1 MRWYH
6 LFVSLMLALCLS
18 STTLPRQPGWLTPFQ
33 QQTPVAG
40 ASTETNSA
48 VQFETLRAA
57 GSDSLY
63 NLDYATAEAK
73 FEEMIKLDH
82 DHPAGHFYLA
92 TSKWLSI
99 LNSMRRLQ
107 TGLYGDDSFFVG
119 SRDKVD
125 PELDRGARDAISNA
139 ITVANSRVKKNRND
153 AEALYYLGAAYGLL
167 ACYDASVTRNF
178 QSAMRNGNEGVKYHR
193 DLVKLDPNYADAYLS
208 IGLYD
213 YVVGTLPWLI
223 RWGLKV
229 AKISGN
235 RKRGLV
241 EIRKA
246 MDQARYTS
254 DDARVVLIAIYQ
266 REKNYRE
273 ALKLL
278 EELTVKYPRN
288 YLYGLER
295 AVALGRMDRG
305 CFESFTAFDQ
315 LLSNERAQPV
325 VDLIHY
331 KYGEALFA
339 NGEFARAAS
348 QFIAV
353 TETPKADIALVSLA
367 RLGQG
372 QSLDAMG
379 QRASALEQ
387 YKIVLAR
394 EDVFDSHDKARR
406 YEKRPYAPGE
416 TRQGKCVP

>member
-1 MRWYH
+1 MSWYR
-6 LFVSLMLALCLS
+6 LFVSLMLTLCLS
-18 STTLPRQPGWLTPFQ
+18 SSGLPGQPGWLPPFQ

-40 ASTETNSA
+40 AATETESA

-73 FEEMIKLDH
+73 FEEMIKLDP

-92 TSKWLSI
+92 TCKWLSV

-107 TGLYGDDSFFVG
+107 TGLYGDDSFFAG
-119 SRDKVD
+119 SGRKAD
-125 PELDRGARDAISNA
+125 PQLDREARDAIGNS
-139 ITVANSRVKKNRND
+139 ITVAHSRVKKNRND
-153 AEALYYLGAAYGLL
+153 AESLYYLGAAYGLL
-167 ACYDASVTRNF
+167 ACYEASVTRNF
-178 QSAMRNGNEGVKYHR
+178 QSAMKNGNEGVKYHR

-229 AKISGN
+229 VKISGN

-288 YLYGLER
+288 YLYSLER
-295 AVALGRMDRG
+295 ADVLVRMDRG
-305 CFESFTAFDQ
+305 CESYAAFDQ
-315 LLSNERAQPV
+315 VLNNESAQSII
-325 VDLIHY
+325 DLIHY

-339 NGEFARAAS
+339 NGEFARAAR

-353 TETPKADIALVSLA
+353 TETPKADSALVSLA
-367 RLGQG
+367 HLGHG

-379 QRASALEQ
+379 QRTSALEHYQ
-387 YKIVLAR
+387 IVLAR
-394 EDVFDSHDKARR
+394 EDVFDSHDKAHR

-416 TRQGKCVP
+416 NRQGKCVP